1 MPESPNAILVVGM
14 HRTGTSLTMA
24 ALEALDVDIGQ
35 HLLPPGPD
43 NETGYWEDEAI
54 LDLNDRLM
62 AALGKTWA
70 SVAPI
75 AEADWAQESV
85 VTLRCEAA
93 ALLRQRFAGSQLWG
107 FKNPRCIRL
116 LPFWQQVLRD
126 VGASAKYV
134 VTFRNPESV
143 AASLAF
149 RNHFARGKSYF
160 LWLGHYVPYLD
171 RLLREQCLFVDYD
184 RLMDEPREAV
194 ARMADFVRGTADQ
207 SGKDLGKR
215 VEAFLDS
222 TLQQRLRHTRSDAV
236 ALDTDAPRVLKDVFR
251 FLGELAEG
259 GDAAKALPQ
268 VASLQKDY
276 QAYALL
282 LQQVD
287 ESQASADRLQKIINE
302 EEPVR
307 NKIEKI
313 GLYQADIQGKVER
326 IEGRVEDVQEKV
338 VVQID
343 ELHRELAARSESFSQ
358 LEARAASQAEAVQ
371 RQVETRMSEAGAAA
385 AARMDA
391 MQQGLEARMGE
402 LHRTVA
408 LELQHTVAEVARA
421 DQLTREL
428 DALRARMQAQLDDVY
443 RSASWRITRPLRAI
457 KLLAMKFM
465 SLFGR

>member
-43 NETGYWEDEAI
+43 NETGYWEDAAI

-62 AALGKTWA
+62 AALGKTWS

-149 RNHFARGKSYF
+149 RNHFTRGKSYF

-171 RLLREQCLFVDYD
+171 RLLREPCLFVDYD
-184 RLMDEPREAV
+184 RFMDAPREAV
-194 ARMADFVRGTADQ
+194 ARMAGFVRGTASQ
-207 SGKDLGKR
+207 SGKDPGKR
-215 VEAFLDS
+215 VEAFLDD

-251 FLGELAEG
+251 FLGELAAG

-268 VASLQKDY
+268 VRALQKDY

-287 ESQASADRLQKIINE
+287 EAQASADRLQKIIDE

-313 GLYQADIQGKVER
+313 GLYQADIHNKVER
-326 IEGRVEDVQEKV
+326 IEGRIEDIQEKV

-343 ELHRELAARSESFSQ
+343 ELHRELALRSELFGQ
-358 LEARAASQAEAVQ
+358 LQSRMSAQAEALQ
-371 RQVETRMSEAGAAA
+371 RQLDARLAEA
-385 AARMDA
+385 DA
-391 MQQGLEARMGE
+391 VTASRADALQRGLEARMGE
-402 LHRTVA
+402 LHRTVT
-408 LELQHTVAEVARA
+408 LELQRTVAEAAKA
-421 DQLTREL
+421 DQLAREL
-428 DALRARMQAQLDDVY
+428 ESLRASTQAQLDGIY
-443 RSASWRITRPLRAI
+443 RSTSWRLTRPIRGI